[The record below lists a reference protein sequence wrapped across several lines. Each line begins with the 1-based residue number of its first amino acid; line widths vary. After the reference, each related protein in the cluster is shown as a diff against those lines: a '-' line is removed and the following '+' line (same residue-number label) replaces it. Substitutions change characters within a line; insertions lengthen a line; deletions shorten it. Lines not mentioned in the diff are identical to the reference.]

1 MAGLITFMNST
12 VGRIVRVVLGL
23 VLIWL
28 GLMGPL
34 AGSTGGVIVA
44 INKDADAPIFKEF
57 PVSFAATGKSV
68 DAINAALLER
78 GILGGA
84 SLKRDFPW
92 LGESALYAVT
102 EIHGADEIERLATSL
117 EEVLR

>member
-12 VGRIVRVVLGL
+12 VGRIVRIVLGL

-44 INKDADAPIFKEF
+44 IIGIV
-57 PVSFAATGKSV
+57 PVIMGIWGRCLLQSIAGGSKS
-68 DAINAALLER
+68 
-78 GILGGA
+78 
-84 SLKRDFPW
+84 
-92 LGESALYAVT
+92 
-102 EIHGADEIERLATSL
+102 
-117 EEVLR
+117 